1 MGFHNF
7 MGNTPILKSIQQQLS
22 EGKNLSSFLFSGI
35 SGIGK
40 WTLAH
45 YISKALNCKKLSNDF
60 CDSCTSCLKINK
72 NIHLDVKT
80 YSPDGTFIKINQMR
94 ELNKEVFFKPFEG
107 KHRVFIIDQAHHL
120 RIEAATSILKTL
132 EEPPDTSSIIL
143 ITDSSRDLLATI
155 RSRCQTFHFS
165 PLESHIL
172 QKILKQQS
180 TFSPEDIPL
189 VENLS
194 EGSLGKALTLDL
206 NQYRKAR
213 GELIIALDACID
225 NLSYHQARKVMD
237 YLTSFKQKDRFN
249 SNLNILQKLV
259 RDIFILKIDPSGG
272 MITNIDLHEKLN
284 ILSRKVT
291 FQQIRAAAQSLDWLT
306 KGLERNLNK
315 NLALDQFLFTLSG
328 LTRPSSTF

>member
-7 MGNTPILKSIQQQLS
+7 VGNTPILKSIQQQLS
-22 EGKNLSSFLFSGI
+22 EGKIPSSFLFAGI

-45 YISKALNCKKLSNDF
+45 YISKAINCKKLTNDF

-72 NIHLDVKT
+72 NVHLDVKT

-107 KHRVFIIDQAHHL
+107 KHRVFIIDQAQRL

-132 EEPPDTSSIIL
+132 EEPPDTSLIIL
-143 ITDSSRDLLATI
+143 ITDSPSDLLVTI
-155 RSRCQTFHFS
+155 RSRCQIFHFS

-172 QKILKQQS
+172 QNILKQQS
-180 TFSPEDIPL
+180 TFSSEDIPL
-189 VENLS
+189 VERIS

-206 NQYRKAR
+206 NQYRKSR
-213 GELIIALDACID
+213 GKLITALDACID
-225 NLSYHQARKVMD
+225 HLSYHQARKVMD
-237 YLTSFKQKDRFN
+237 YFTSFNQKEFFTF
-249 SNLNILQKLV
+249 NLNILQKLI
-259 RDIFILKIDPSGG
+259 RDIFVLKIDPSAR
-272 MITNIDLHEKLN
+272 MITNIDIHEKLN

-291 FQQIRAAAQSLDWLT
+291 FAQIRAAAQSLDWLT